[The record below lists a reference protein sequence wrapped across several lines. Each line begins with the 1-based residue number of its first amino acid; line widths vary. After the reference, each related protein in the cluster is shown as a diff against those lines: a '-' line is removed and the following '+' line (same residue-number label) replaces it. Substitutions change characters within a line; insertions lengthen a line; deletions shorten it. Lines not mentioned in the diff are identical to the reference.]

1 MVSSLL
7 EGWPQTGRPL
17 FQAAASENVLASG
30 KNECRRGLDGPVD
43 PTQCGA
49 ARSDYVNETRGFV
62 MELGF
67 PSWAGPC
74 ETARVKR
81 SIHLCRLLAVLLI
94 AGLVFAPLAA
104 RANVD
109 SMGSMTM
116 VGDAAAMSDDMPC
129 CPDKS
134 APVDCGQCP
143 LMALCVS
150 TTLQAP
156 LPAGVAELQPV
167 ILRMLRPGSDPEVES
182 LGYSPPPRPPRS
194 LDLLA

>member
-1 MVSSLL
+1 LRAGRKQGGRYFKPQRSKMFWSS
-7 EGWPQTGRPL
+7 
-17 FQAAASENVLASG
+17 
-30 KNECRRGLDGPVD
+30 
-43 PTQCGA
+43 
-49 ARSDYVNETRGFV
+49 ARMAQSDHVNETRGFV

-67 PSWAGPC
+67 PSWAGSC
-74 ETARVKR
+74 ETVLVKR
-81 SIHLCRLLAVLLI
+81 SIHLCRLLAVFLI
-94 AGLVFAPLAA
+94 AGLVLAPLAA

-116 VGDAAAMSDDMPC
+116 ATMAGDAVAMSDDMPC